1 MKHLKKSLAMILVF
15 AMTFIAVAP
24 LSEVFADSL
33 EVQQEEPKLE
43 ISELKEGLTQAVKSV
58 EDIEPADE
66 KYKEVMD
73 QFYEAHDFL
82 DKEIKVAEMKQRQA
96 VGSGEAVGALE
107 NTIYDLSTIPVRV
120 QLMIRIGRAI
130 RFATTELSNK
140 VVAAHTKITE
150 YIITGLLYAVNPF
163 ASEAQIM
170 DYIQK
175 FDQLEQELLAYPDL
189 GPNDIATIYKKAA
202 VWREIREAKKVR
214 ASRTRFGNSFIVR
227 ELSEEISKT
236 VGLQFRITV
245 KCGELDEQVKKL
257 HEAMEKITGPKIK
270 AEKIE
275 FKEGNMGAI
284 SINKTTTISPVVRP
298 NEVKDKEVFIYSSNA
313 FMARV
318 VGKTII
324 PLRTGTVMI
333 TVVSKDGCAKSNFE
347 LHIVEPGHSVEG
359 IPFLQATGENS
370 EYLNTN
376 TNGGGVVGDNSSV
389 GKDIYEVKNIGF
401 SVKSTTLKI
410 GDTFDLK
417 SKTFVFP
424 ENALEKEV
432 SYKSDNEAIATV
444 NEKGTIEAIA
454 EGSTTI
460 TATTKNG
467 VTNKFK
473 LNVIKK
479 VDKDEY
485 QITEINP
492 SERKAG
498 IFSIEFKATKN
509 AKKYNGPAK
518 VTVSNT
524 KKAIEREVYFNNGVA
539 SVKYNGFEFG
549 TWVKDFN
556 VKIELKDQVKTFE
569 LNY

>member
-15 AMTFIAVAP
+15 ALTFIAVAP

-33 EVQQEEPKLE
+33 EVKQEEPKLE

-82 DKEIKVAEMKQRQA
+82 DKEIKIAEMKQRQA
-96 VGSGEAVGALE
+96 VGSAGAVGALE
-107 NTIYDLSTIPVRV
+107 NTIYDLTTIPVRV

-140 VVAAHTKITE
+140 VIAAHTKITE

-163 ASEAQIM
+163 ASEQQIM
-170 DYIQK
+170 DYIQQ
-175 FDQLEQELLAYPDL
+175 FDKLEQELLAYPDL

-202 VWREIREAKKVR
+202 VWREIGEAKKVR
-214 ASRTRFGNSFIVR
+214 ASRTKFGNSFIVR

-275 FKEGNMGAI
+275 FKEGNLGAI

-333 TVVSKDGCAKSNFE
+333 TVISKDGYAKSNFE

-376 TNGGGVVGDNSSV
+376 TNGGGVVNNSLV
-389 GKDIYEVKNIGF
+389 
-401 SVKSTTLKI
+401 
-410 GDTFDLK
+410 GDTFDLA

-444 NEKGTIEAIA
+444 NEKGTIKAVA

-479 VDKDEY
+479 IDKDEY

-509 AKKYNGPAK
+509 GKKYNGPAK
-518 VTVSNT
+518 VTVSYT
-524 KKAIEREVYFNNGVA
+524 KKAIVREVYFNNGVA

>member
-96 VGSGEAVGALE
+96 VGSAGAVGALE

-214 ASRTRFGNSFIVR
+214 ASRTKFGNSFIVR

-257 HEAMEKITGPKIK
+257 HEAMEKITGPKVK

-284 SINKTTTISPVVRP
+284 SINKTTTISPIVRP

-333 TVVSKDGCAKSNFE
+333 TVVSKDGYAKSNFE

-376 TNGGGVVGDNSSV
+376 TNGGGVVNNNPYLSLIHISEPTRRITRSRMPSS
-389 GKDIYEVKNIGF
+389 
-401 SVKSTTLKI
+401 
-410 GDTFDLK
+410 
-417 SKTFVFP
+417 
-424 ENALEKEV
+424 A
-432 SYKSDNEAIATV
+432 
-444 NEKGTIEAIA
+444 
-454 EGSTTI
+454 
-460 TATTKNG
+460 
-467 VTNKFK
+467 
-473 LNVIKK
+473 
-479 VDKDEY
+479 
-485 QITEINP
+485 
-492 SERKAG
+492 
-498 IFSIEFKATKN
+498 
-509 AKKYNGPAK
+509 
-518 VTVSNT
+518 
-524 KKAIEREVYFNNGVA
+524 
-539 SVKYNGFEFG
+539 
-549 TWVKDFN
+549 
-556 VKIELKDQVKTFE
+556 
-569 LNY
+569 

>member
-130 RFATTELSNK
+130 RFATTE
-140 VVAAHTKITE
+140 
-150 YIITGLLYAVNPF
+150 
-163 ASEAQIM
+163 
-170 DYIQK
+170 
-175 FDQLEQELLAYPDL
+175 YPDL

-236 VGLQFRITV
+236 VSLQFRITV

-333 TVVSKDGCAKSNFE
+333 TVISKDGCAKSNFE

-401 SVKSTTLKI
+401 SVKSTTLKV

-444 NEKGTIEAIA
+444 NEKGTIEAVA

-509 AKKYNGPAK
+509 GKKYNGPAK

>member
-33 EVQQEEPKLE
+33 EVKQEEPKLE

-66 KYKEVMD
+66 KYKEVLD
-73 QFYEAHDFL
+73 KFYEAHDFL

-96 VGSGEAVGALE
+96 VGSAQAVGALE
-107 NTIYDLSTIPVRV
+107 NSIYDLTTIPVRV

-140 VVAAHTKITE
+140 VIAAHTKITE
-150 YIITGLLYAVNPF
+150 YIITGILYAVNPF
-163 ASEAQIM
+163 ASEQQIM
-170 DYIQK
+170 EYIQQ
-175 FDQLEQELLAYPDL
+175 FEQLEQELLSYPDL

-214 ASRTRFGNSFIVR
+214 SSRTRFGNSFIVR
-227 ELSEEISKT
+227 DLSEEISKT

-245 KCGELDEQVKKL
+245 KCGELDDQVKKL
-257 HEAMEKITGPKIK
+257 HAAMEKITGPKVK

-275 FKEGNMGAI
+275 FFEGNVGAI
-284 SINKTTTISPVVRP
+284 SLNKTTKITPVVLP

-313 FMARV
+313 FLARV
-318 VGKTII
+318 VGNTII
-324 PLRTGTVMI
+324 PIRTGTVMI
-333 TVVSKDGCAKSNFE
+333 TVVSKDGRVKSDFE

-370 EYLNTN
+370 EYLNTSS
-376 TNGGGVVGDNSSV
+376 NGGGVVNNNPYV
-389 GKDIYEVKNIGF
+389 QKDSYEVKNIGF
-401 SVKSTTLKI
+401 SVKSTTLKV
-410 GDTFDLK
+410 GDTFDLA

-444 NEKGTIEAIA
+444 NEKGTIEAVA

-492 SERKAG
+492 SERRAG

-509 AKKYNGPAK
+509 GKKYNGPAK
-518 VTVSNT
+518 ITVSNT
-524 KKAIEREVYFNNGVA
+524 KKSIVRDVYFNNGVT

>member
-1 MKHLKKSLAMILVF
+1 
-15 AMTFIAVAP
+15 
-24 LSEVFADSL
+24 
-33 EVQQEEPKLE
+33 
-43 ISELKEGLTQAVKSV
+43 
-58 EDIEPADE
+58 
-66 KYKEVMD
+66 MD

-96 VGSGEAVGALE
+96 VGSAGAVGALE

-284 SINKTTTISPVVRP
+284 SINKTTTISPIVRP

-347 LHIVEPGHSVEG
+347 LHIVEPGHSVSG

-376 TNGGGVVGDNSSV
+376 TNGGGVVNNSLV
-389 GKDIYEVKNIGF
+389 GKDTYEVKNIGF
-401 SVKSTTLKI
+401 SVKSTTLKV
-410 GDTFDLK
+410 GDTFDLA

-444 NEKGTIEAIA
+444 NEKGTIKAVA

-479 VDKDEY
+479 IDKDEY

-509 AKKYNGPAK
+509 GKKYNGPAK

-524 KKAIEREVYFNNGVA
+524 KKAIVREVYFNNGVA

>member
-96 VGSGEAVGALE
+96 VGSSEAVGALE

-236 VGLQFRITV
+236 VSLQFRITV

-318 VGKTII
+318 V
-324 PLRTGTVMI
+324 V
-333 TVVSKDGCAKSNFE
+333 
-347 LHIVEPGHSVEG
+347 
-359 IPFLQATGENS
+359 
-370 EYLNTN
+370 
-376 TNGGGVVGDNSSV
+376 
-389 GKDIYEVKNIGF
+389 
-401 SVKSTTLKI
+401 
-410 GDTFDLK
+410 
-417 SKTFVFP
+417 
-424 ENALEKEV
+424 
-432 SYKSDNEAIATV
+432 
-444 NEKGTIEAIA
+444 
-454 EGSTTI
+454 
-460 TATTKNG
+460 
-467 VTNKFK
+467 
-473 LNVIKK
+473 
-479 VDKDEY
+479 
-485 QITEINP
+485 
-492 SERKAG
+492 
-498 IFSIEFKATKN
+498 
-509 AKKYNGPAK
+509 
-518 VTVSNT
+518 
-524 KKAIEREVYFNNGVA
+524 
-539 SVKYNGFEFG
+539 
-549 TWVKDFN
+549 
-556 VKIELKDQVKTFE
+556 
-569 LNY
+569 